1 MFYLYRPFLLGED
14 QDDSSRLIGGE
25 RQWVGERW
33 WYKLAHVCRRW
44 RIVTLGSAFHL
55 GLCLVCTFG
64 TPVADMLAHSPP
76 LPLIIDY
83 SYANWDITAEEE
95 ERIICALDQH
105 DRIRR
110 VRLQMP
116 RISVPNLQ
124 KLVMAIDEEYPVL
137 EYLILESPKKAAL
150 MLPETLQGPH
160 LRHLVL
166 TGFTLPTGS
175 PLLTTAVGLVTL
187 ALVMNLPSAYIFCS
201 DGFRSCHSWRRF
213 QSPFHSLFPTA
224 TWRGNS

>member
-1 MFYLYRPFLLGED
+1 
-14 QDDSSRLIGGE
+14 
-25 RQWVGERW
+25 
-33 WYKLAHVCRRW
+33 
-44 RIVTLGSAFHL
+44 
-55 GLCLVCTFG
+55 
-64 TPVADMLAHSPP
+64 MLAHSPP

-95 ERIICALDQH
+95 ERIIFALEQH
-105 DRIRR
+105 DRVRR

-160 LRHLVL
+160 LRRIVL
-166 TGFTLPTGS
+166 TGFALPTGS
-175 PLLTTAVGLVTL
+175 QLLTTAVGLVTRTCYEPPIRL
-187 ALVMNLPSAYIFCS
+187 LPAKYSALMAFVHATAGDSFNGLFIPCFQPLCGEATHDYT
-201 DGFRSCHSWRRF
+201 DHDTCHAS
-213 QSPFHSLFPTA
+213 
-224 TWRGNS
+224 